1 MIRNVVKQRIDSYDD
16 LERQLLEAI
25 EKEAAATAAVEEKLK
40 EEVTSATDVA
50 EGKFFSSKTSIS
62 SRQSLLKF

>member
-40 EEVTSATDVA
+40 EEVTSATGGA
-50 EGKFFSSKTSIS
+50 EGKIFSSKT
-62 SRQSLLKF
+62 RSLQDNAY